1 MILCVGTHFFIDYL
15 IVFLVFLRFLSL
27 SPPSSR
33 LHLYTVLMGILALAL
48 PVTIIGSN
56 FAKIHSEMR
65 QEMLEK
71 DQRGLIDMWRETAA
85 LHELL
90 ESPQQTPPVEI
101 KEEESVSVK
110 DTSDARINI
119 NKYVTSSPVEKDTK
133 KKEVAGTKQTL
144 SQNDIT
150 QKLNLCSEQL
160 HNALKTIE
168 ILQKQMKHQ
177 QQEVYR

>member
-1 MILCVGTHFFIDYL
+1 
-15 IVFLVFLRFLSL
+15 
-27 SPPSSR
+27 
-33 LHLYTVLMGILALAL
+33 MGILALAL

-90 ESPQQTPPVEI
+90 ESSKPQRTPPVEI
-101 KEEESVSVK
+101 KEEERSISA
-110 DTSDARINI
+110 SDSANDSAHINI
-119 NKYVTSSPVEKDTK
+119 NKYVTSSPVEKDNK
-133 KKEVAGTKQTL
+133 KKEEEQSPEIGEVEIAMGVAGTKQTL
-144 SQNDIT
+144 TQNDIT

-168 ILQKQMKHQ
+168 ILQKQMKHHGMHQ
-177 QQEVYR
+177 TLSLKH